1 MQYGGKKQ
9 LIRDSITLFS
19 LLHLLTYLPRH
30 RSLIENPGAPGND
43 AAAAAVRVRPP
54 APSAVVVGMATAV
67 AGDTVAREGAV
78 ADEPLPAVSAE
89 QEATGVLRLHV
100 QLVVL
105 VEALT
110 HEPVA
115 CGRGVPQ
122 PVVGAGEAG
131 ELPRDLGVDGA
142 HRPRPG
148 HRGRGQDE
156 QEEGEAES
164 HAGQKSGSVSRRRL
178 LGWSLPFLRRK
189 WTR

>member
-1 MQYGGKKQ
+1 
-9 LIRDSITLFS
+9 
-19 LLHLLTYLPRH
+19 
-30 RSLIENPGAPGND
+30 
-43 AAAAAVRVRPP
+43 
-54 APSAVVVGMATAV
+54 MATAV

-78 ADEPLPAVSAE
+78 ADEPLPAVSGG

-110 HEPVA
+110 HEPVT

-122 PVVGAGEAG
+122 PVFGAGKAG

-164 HAGQKSGSVSRRRL
+164 HARHKCRCRFKNGERL
-178 LGWSLPFLRRK
+178 EKASAGLVPSLPTEEVDEMNEEREREGELG
-189 WTR
+189 